1 MELHHQQH
9 MLPKH
14 DDIIPPI
21 VINSTFRSG
30 QSNSVLMPLHR
41 NSIQHGAVY
50 GGKNAIVNAQYPIST
65 YGTKQTRIDQH
76 TNRVV
81 LRNGVY
87 EQSGLNDRAYT
98 SISSKNNVP
107 SSTRPG
113 YSPKGLAFAPGFY
126 CRKVEKEHQSSSAP
140 PPKFNNS
147 FPKSSTGNIKYHV
160 DKDKPTPG
168 AQQFTTGI
176 VGTVLTGNGQSK
188 LTYYQARDVTLDW
201 PLHSNY
207 KQQRRVCSA
216 LASKRKVPS
225 VIS

>member
-1 MELHHQQH
+1 
-9 MLPKH
+9 
-14 DDIIPPI
+14 
-21 VINSTFRSG
+21 
-30 QSNSVLMPLHR
+30 MPLHR
-41 NSIQHGAVY
+41 NSIQHGPTY
-50 GGKNAIVNAQYPIST
+50 SGKNAIVNAPYPISPS
-65 YGTKQTRIDQH
+65 YGSKQTRTDQH

-87 EQSGLNDRAYT
+87 EQSGQSDRTYT
-98 SISSKNNVP
+98 SFTSKNNM
-107 SSTRPG
+107 SSSSRSG
-113 YSPKGLAFAPGFY
+113 YSTKGLAFAPGFY
-126 CRKVEKEHQSSSAP
+126 CRKMEKEPQTVSA

-147 FPKSSTGNIKYHV
+147 FPKSTTGNIKYHA
-160 DKDKPTPG
+160 DKEKITPG
-168 AQQFTTGI
+168 AQHFSTGI